1 MLSLARLVIAIAI
14 GFLAM
19 TFGLPASHGATLF
32 TDTGVAPAD
41 IQGTVDA
48 FRAALGNPNNGNAP
62 GPLTSGRREINWD
75 GGGSDATATNAGAL
89 NAFRNTRGAQ
99 FLTPGTGFVQAPA
112 SGGANGGLATLFA
125 NPSYA
130 TSFQAFSPV
139 RLFAP
144 LGSNVTEAVFSIPG
158 TNGAVPAAVTSFGAV
173 FSDVDLAGST
183 LMRFF
188 DHAGELI
195 LSVDVPELAGDG
207 TLSFVGVLL
216 DPFRPATR
224 IEIVT
229 GNTALGPTD
238 NPGGGLDVVV
248 MDDFI
253 FAEPRGIPAPA
264 ALGLL
269 GVGLLAAGARLR
281 RGRAAYPAASR

>member
-1 MLSLARLVIAIAI
+1 
-14 GFLAM
+14 M
-19 TFGLPASHGATLF
+19 TLGIPSSHGSTLF
-32 TDTGVAPAD
+32 SDTGLAPAD

-48 FRAALGNPNNGNAP
+48 FRAAVGNPNNGNVA

-99 FLTPGTGFVQAPA
+99 FLTPGAGFVQAPA

-125 NPSYA
+125 NPTYA

-158 TNGAVPAAVTSFGAV
+158 SNGTVPAAVGAFGAV

-183 LMRFF
+183 SLSFF
-188 DHAGELI
+188 DHNGALI

-216 DPFRPATR
+216 DPERPATR

-229 GNTALGPTD
+229 GNSALGPND

-248 MDDFI
+248 MDDFV

-281 RGRAAYPAASR
+281 RGRVRQLAG